1 MSDIISKDAAHWRQL
16 CEVAVLE
23 LNPEK
28 LPGRI
33 ADAHSAV
40 LAQIE
45 SGFPVLSEGERL
57 ALRDALEMLLIL
69 QDIAKREI
77 VEQRT
82 GT

>member
-1 MSDIISKDAAHWRQL
+1 MSDIISKDAAQWRQL
-16 CEVAVLE
+16 CEAAVLE
-23 LNPEK
+23 LNPKK

-33 ADAHSAV
+33 ADARTAV

-57 ALRDALEMLLIL
+57 ALSDALDMLLIL

>member
-16 CEVAVLE
+16 CEVAALE
-23 LNPEK
+23 LNREK
-28 LPGRI
+28 QSGRI
-33 ADAHSAV
+33 ADARTAV

-45 SGFPVLSEGERL
+45 GAFPVRSEGERL
-57 ALRDALEMLLIL
+57 ALSDALDMLLIL